1 MQAPL
6 RREPDAPPLREIR
19 GTPRV
24 DRQGRRLP
32 PGPPSFPLLG
42 GLPWLVDDFLGA
54 ILRFRERYGDVVH
67 IPMPRAEM
75 FVLSHPDD
83 IQAVLIGE
91 HSHLIKDLV
100 TQLLRR
106 VVGEGLLTSE
116 GETWK
121 RQRRIAAPSFQPRH
135 VARYAEAMV
144 EHTRALAE
152 RLPDQSLRDVHI
164 DMMRVTLEIV
174 IDTMFGADTG
184 RDLDTVRELVDMLLR
199 SYSHEVLTWRRLV
212 PRRLRP
218 GAHARI
224 DDAIGRLDA
233 ILYELIAARRRAGAG
248 GDALLDRLLRAQD
261 DDGQGMSDQQL
272 RDEVATVFIA
282 GHETTAL
289 ALSYALHLLAADPWV
304 ARQLVR
310 EVDEVLGGR
319 PATVDDVPR
328 LRLVD
333 AVLRE
338 AMRLYPPAYAVGREL
353 LEDREIAGFPMPR
366 GSQLIMPQWVVHR
379 DPRWYAAPERFLPFR
394 WLDGLAQ
401 RLPRFAYFPFGGG
414 PRICVGNHFAML
426 EGVLMLATLV
436 QTIEVRPRV
445 PAHVVRPRNSVTL
458 RPTTGVWL
466 EVRRRA

>member
-1 MQAPL
+1 MQAPP
-6 RREPDAPPLREIR
+6 RTEPEAS
-19 GTPRV
+19 TPRV
-24 DRQGRRLP
+24 VRGAPRRDRKGRILP
-32 PGPPSFPLLG
+32 PGPPSFPVLG

-54 ILRFRERYGDVVH
+54 MLRFRERYGDVVYV
-67 IPMPRAEM
+67 PMPRAEM
-75 FVLSHPDD
+75 FVLSHPED
-83 IQAVLIGE
+83 IQAVLVGE
-91 HSHLIKDLV
+91 HAHVMKDLV
-100 TQLLRR
+100 TRLLGR
-106 VVGEGLLTSE
+106 VVGQGLLTSE
-116 GETWK
+116 GDTWK

-144 EHTRALAE
+144 ENTRALAG
-152 RLPDQSLRDVHI
+152 RLPDRSVRDVHV
-164 DMMRVTLEIV
+164 DMMRITLEIV
-174 IDTMFGADTG
+174 VDTMFGAETG
-184 RDLDTVRELVDMLLR
+184 RDLDTVRELVDTLLR

-212 PRRLRP
+212 PPRLRP
-218 GAHARI
+218 DAHARI
-224 DDAIGRLDA
+224 DDAIARLDA
-233 ILYELIAARRRAGAG
+233 ILYELIAARRQAGAD
-248 GDALLDRLLRAQD
+248 GDSLLDRLLRAQD
-261 DDGQGMSDQQL
+261 DDGRRMSDQQL
-272 RDEVATVFIA
+272 RDEVATVFLA

-289 ALSYALHLLAADPWV
+289 ALSYALHSLAADPWV

-319 PATVDDVPR
+319 PATVEDVPR

-353 LEDREIAGFPMPR
+353 LDDRTIAGFSMPK
-366 GSQLIMPQWVVHR
+366 GSQLLMAQWVVHR
-379 DPRWYAAPERFLPFR
+379 DPRWYEEPERFLPWR

-426 EGVLMLATLV
+426 EGVLVLATLM

-445 PAHVVRPRNSVTL
+445 PAHVLRPRNSVTL